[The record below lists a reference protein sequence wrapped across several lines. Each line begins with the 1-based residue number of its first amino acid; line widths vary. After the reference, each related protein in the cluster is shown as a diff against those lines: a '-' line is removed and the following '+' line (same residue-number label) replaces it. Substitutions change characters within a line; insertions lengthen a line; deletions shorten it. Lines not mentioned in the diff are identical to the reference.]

1 MIFLLTNKIYKFFFL
16 DLYKSNSNTIF
27 ILSPHVESFSHVESH
42 FCNFNSNTTLYF
54 VFIFIKIIF
63 SLFYFNFFSLSSFFF
78 SLSSFLFS
86 SLCSR
91 PTATHT
97 TANPRQPIPRQTHGN
112 PYPRLHHHAE
122 TKTQATVNP
131 TPPENPNP
139 ENPSHRQPNQKIP
152 TPTTRQ
158 THPRQTE
165 AQIAAETKTQTHEQT
180 ETQTHKQTQP
190 HRQPNHHQKI
200 NKGEGRA
207 SYGEQRERTEKREIA
222 QWRERR

>member
-1 MIFLLTNKIYKFFFL
+1 VSVTC
-16 DLYKSNSNTIF
+16 KSNSNTIF
-27 ILSPHVESFSHVESH
+27 ILSLHVESFSHVESH
-42 FCNFNSNTTLYF
+42 FCTFNSNTTLYF

-91 PTATHT
+91 PTANPRLHHHAETKT
-97 TANPRQPIPRQTHGN
+97 QATVNPNANPYPRQTHGN

-139 ENPSHRQPNQKIP
+139 ENPSHRQKIP
-152 TPTTRQ
+152 TPR
-158 THPRQTE
+158 
-165 AQIAAETKTQTHEQT
+165 TQATVNPENRNP
-180 ETQTHKQTQP
+180 ENP
-190 HRQPNHHQKI
+190 SHQKI
-200 NKGEGRA
+200 STPKPKPTNKPNPTGERKKP
-207 SYGEQRERTEKREIA
+207 EK
-222 QWRERR
+222 